1 MKLDFKTR
9 PSRFAKF
16 YAVAVSVLLV
26 LYGNAALRGQEL
38 FDDARDTVP
47 SEERASAGRSSG
59 VGFIYIP
66 GYRGGK

>member
-1 MKLDFKTR
+1 
-9 PSRFAKF
+9 
-16 YAVAVSVLLV
+16 VLLA